1 MDILVLGEATLRRS
15 LDVDSVVVLSSMR
28 MTYFDDNV
36 ESRLAVNWSETS
48 WGQHLHQRKII

>member
-1 MDILVLGEATLRRS
+1 MDRLVLGEATLRRS

-36 ESRLAVNWSETS
+36 ESRLAVNWSGTS
-48 WGQHLHQRKII
+48 WGHHLHRREII